1 MILIFNLPPNKD
13 AFTLQTLLLWYL
25 IVCPFSL
32 MICGSQGK
40 FSSVEASGC
49 IRPSMKILA
58 RKTLLLF
65 YQLVRRL
72 GHVNNNKCDLIKNQ
86 RYNNN
91 TIWLTHQKKVR
102 FVLDENV

>member
-49 IRPSMKILA
+49 NSSKHENFGQENF
-58 RKTLLLF
+58 TVV

-72 GHVNNNKCDLIKNQ
+72 GHMNNNKCDLIKNQ

-91 TIWLTHQKKVR
+91 TIWLTHQKKGKVCA
-102 FVLDENV
+102 

>member
-49 IRPSMKILA
+49 NSSKHENFGQENF
-58 RKTLLLF
+58 T
-65 YQLVRRL
+65 V
-72 GHVNNNKCDLIKNQ
+72 
-86 RYNNN
+86 
-91 TIWLTHQKKVR
+91 
-102 FVLDENV
+102 VLPVGS